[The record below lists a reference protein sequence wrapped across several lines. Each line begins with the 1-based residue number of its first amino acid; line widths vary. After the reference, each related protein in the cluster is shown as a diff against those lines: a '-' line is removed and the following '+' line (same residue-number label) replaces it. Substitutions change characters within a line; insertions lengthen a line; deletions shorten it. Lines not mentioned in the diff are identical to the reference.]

1 MLEQMTNPDLIEYMN
16 ENPESSAE
24 AMELASRLQYA
35 IDKLD
40 RMSTVIRA
48 LEAPRGTDVV

>member
-1 MLEQMTNPDLIEYMN
+1 MLEQMTNPDLIEYVN

-35 IDKLD
+35 IDELD
-40 RMSTVIRA
+40 RMSAVIRA
-48 LEAPRGTDVV
+48 LEAPRGTDT

>member
-1 MLEQMTNPDLIEYMN
+1 MTNPDLIEYMN